1 MSVLFA
7 VPKEPLLSAQLCFD
21 DEEEEKEV
29 KKEPS
34 RHAHSSPL
42 RGPSLNL
49 PGLNSPNSFLGTD
62 VMSSSPKAKSPHPA
76 SYEGEQGMYRH
87 QHIRADFDVHSFFF
101 SIRLLTFLSIPIIL
115 IQFLRTAVST
125 KLIILYLNSYL
136 LTLEAISRACSGHP
150 KGRLSFGSLSLWKIL
165 AMIIAEGL
173 LNVASKIKNRP
184 WFV

>member
-1 MSVLFA
+1 MHFHGITLKCNYLSICVKYTYLFA

-42 RGPSLNL
+42 RGPSLN
-49 PGLNSPNSFLGTD
+49 PVALNSPNSFLGTD

-87 QHIRADFDVHSFFF
+87 QQIRADFDVHFFF
-101 SIRLLTFLSIPIIL
+101 F
-115 IQFLRTAVST
+115 FFF
-125 KLIILYLNSYL
+125 LNSIIDISFNSNNFDSIFENCWKHKINHFHIYTYI
-136 LTLEAISRACSGHP
+136 TLISMFS
-150 KGRLSFGSLSLWKIL
+150 S
-165 AMIIAEGL
+165 
-173 LNVASKIKNRP
+173 IKK
-184 WFV
+184 